1 MSQAFDFD
9 NLVELCRRTHEETQR
24 SAARTVDSSLVV
36 RNYLFGWY
44 IVEYEQ
50 HGADRAEYGSQLL
63 AKIASRLQR
72 IGIKGS
78 SVTRLKLYR
87 RFYQNQKG
95 IGPTVSD
102 QLASL
107 ASVDGTPAIRPTA
120 SDESIPLEN
129 TIVLLKDRFSLGW
142 SHYVTLL
149 TIDNPEEHRFY
160 ELEAAGNGWSVRE
173 LERQINSSLYERLA
187 LSRDKEEVRRLASE
201 GQVIEKAS
209 DLIKDPVVLEF
220 LGLEEKPVY
229 SESELET
236 AIIDRLQHFL
246 LELGKGFLF
255 EARQKRFTFD
265 NSHFRVDLVFYN
277 RLLRCY
283 VLIDLKRGELTH
295 QDLGQMQMYV
305 NYFDRYVKTDD
316 ELPTIG
322 IVLCDR
328 KNDAVVELTLPEEAN
343 IYASKY
349 QLYLPSK
356 QELVAQLESIQR
368 ELNYREGED
377 GE

>member
-1 MSQAFDFD
+1 M
-9 NLVELCRRTHEETQR
+9 ELCQRTHEETR
-24 SAARTVDSSLVV
+24 HSAVRAIDRSLVA
-36 RNYLFGWY
+36 RNWLFGWY

-50 HGADRAEYGSQLL
+50 HGADRAEYGRGLITSLSSKLKAGEIRGCSPTNLRKFREFYLAYAEIQQAVSVESTEPTSGGREISETSSRILVVPPSGLLPVAQISQTLS
-63 AKIASRLQR
+63 AKLV
-72 IGIKGS
+72 K
-78 SVTRLKLYR
+78 
-87 RFYQNQKG
+87 
-95 IGPTVSD
+95 
-102 QLASL
+102 
-107 ASVDGTPAIRPTA
+107 
-120 SDESIPLEN
+120 
-129 TIVLLKDRFSLGW
+129 RFSLGW
-142 SHYVTLL
+142 SHYVSLL
-149 TIDNPEEHRFY
+149 TIDNPEERRFY
-160 ELEAAGNGWSVRE
+160 ELEAEGNGWSVRE
-173 LERQINSSLYERLA
+173 LERQIASSLYERLA

-209 DLIKDPVVLEF
+209 DLIKNPLVLEF
-220 LGLEEKPVY
+220 LDLEEKPVY
-229 SESELET
+229 SETELET

-322 IVLCDR
+322 IVLCGR
-328 KNDAVVELTLPEEAN
+328 KNDAVVELTLPQDAN
-343 IYASKY
+343 IYTSKY

-368 ELNYREGED
+368 ELHYRD
-377 GE
+377 GEYGE